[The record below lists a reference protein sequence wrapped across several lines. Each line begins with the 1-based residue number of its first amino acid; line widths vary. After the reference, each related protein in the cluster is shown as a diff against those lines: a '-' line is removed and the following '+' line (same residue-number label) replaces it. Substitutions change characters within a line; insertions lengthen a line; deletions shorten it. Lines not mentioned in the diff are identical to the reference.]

1 MIDEK
6 KKLLEK
12 LKKDQEVIKRIL
24 EKKGMQYQTINDQK
38 KSSK

>member
-24 EKKGMQYQTINDQK
+24 DSYFSHETVWK
-38 KSSK
+38 